1 MRFRK
6 ALLAALAAAGYT
18 GAPVAAE
25 VQKFIDENNLEFPQ
39 ITAAGKS
46 IADVLAEKTVLEL
59 SPESDTTNYAERR
72 SVQAAAERTNT
83 NATAANLVA
92 NAGLA
97 ATTERKALTP
107 AQYRRIGERKAY
119 DRRAASGQTV
129 FGSADE
135 AEGFAASVRLM
146 VAENPRIGNSA
157 EYADQKRADMEI
169 VQKVSGMTTV
179 SPTQGNALTFPE
191 YMPSLIRLVQDYGVS
206 LNVCPSI
213 PMSTGSIWYPRRT
226 GGITPYYPGEG
237 GTITESDPTYN
248 NVVLAAKQGYTLSA
262 FSLQLLQTEA
272 INVADLIAQECAT
285 TWALDGDQKFFLGD
299 GTATGTTVTNNAT
312 FNSNNFLGW
321 GPAISAVASNLS
333 LVATSGTSY
342 GACSKTDLTTIVG
355 QLPAFPGAKNVWVM
369 HKASYW
375 AFMNLLYGLGGVPA
389 REMTEGPGQ
398 RPTLLGYPVY
408 FAQALPF
415 ATTNSSTSLT
425 GLVFGFFG
433 DFSLGSKQ
441 GDVTGGWTMASSDQ
455 RYFDQGLIALR
466 SGRYWGQVIH
476 DPGTST
482 AAGPVIGIKM
492 A

>member
-1 MRFRK
+1 MKFRK

-18 GAPVAAE
+18 GALNAAD
-25 VQKFIDENNLEFPQ
+25 VQKFVTENNLEFPQ
-39 ITAAGKS
+39 IVAAGKT
-46 IADVLAEKTVLEL
+46 IEQVLAEKTVLEL
-59 SPESDTTNYAERR
+59 TLESDTPSRAEQR
-72 SVQAAAERTNT
+72 SVQLAAERSNA

-92 NAGLA
+92 AAGS
-97 ATTERKALTP
+97 ERKALTP

-119 DRRAASGQTV
+119 DRRAATGNAV
-129 FGSADE
+129 FGSSDE
-135 AEGFAASVRLM
+135 AEGFAANIRLM
-146 VAENPRIGNSA
+146 LAENPRIGNSP
-157 EYADQKRADMEI
+157 EYAEQKRADMEI
-169 VQKVSGMTTV
+169 VQKVSGLTTV
-179 SPTQGNALTFPE
+179 SPTQGSALTFPE
-191 YMPSLIRLVQDYGVS
+191 YMPNLIRLVQDYGVS

-248 NVVLAAKQGYTLSA
+248 NVILAAKQGYTLSA
-262 FSLQLLQTEA
+262 YSMQLLQTEA

-299 GTATGTTVTNNAT
+299 GTAATTTVTNNAT
-312 FNSNNFLGW
+312 FNSNNFIGW
-321 GPAISAVASNLS
+321 GPAMSAVTSNLGI
-333 LVATSGTSY
+333 VTTSGTSY
-342 GACSKTDLTTIVG
+342 GACTKADLTLITG
-355 QLPAFPGAKNVWVM
+355 SLPAFPGANNKWVM
-369 HKASYW
+369 HKQSYW
-375 AFMNLLYGLGGVPA
+375 ALMNQLYGLGGVPA
-389 REMTEGPGQ
+389 QEMIVGPGQ
-398 RPTLLGYPVY
+398 RPKLLGYDVY

-415 ATTNSSTSLT
+415 ATSYSSTSLT
-425 GLVFGFFG
+425 GLIFGFFG

-466 SGRYWGQVIH
+466 SGRYWGQIIH